1 MAPTA
6 VAYSGVVPEE
16 TYVTRHAL
24 SSSTQMVI
32 GISVAAVIG
41 WPIIAYGLKASS
53 LASVGVGFAALAFMA
68 GFRQMTVH
76 VSHINLQVAFAYG
89 WPRRTVQ
96 LSEIMDVS
104 THRMR
109 ALYGWGIRA
118 VPNGMLWRAGGHHA
132 VRLELSSGR
141 YLYIGAGDCEGLA
154 REISERLPAR

>member
-1 MAPTA
+1 MARTA

-16 TYVTRHAL
+16 TYVIRHAL
-24 SSSTQMVI
+24 SSRTQIVI

-41 WPIIAYGLKASS
+41 WPIITYGFKASS
-53 LASVGVGFAALAFMA
+53 LASLGVAFAALAFMA
-68 GFRQMTVH
+68 SFRQMSVH
-76 VSHINLQVAFAYG
+76 VSHLNLQVAFAFG

-96 LSEIMDVS
+96 LSEVVDVS
-104 THRMR
+104 IHRMR

-141 YLYIGAGDCEGLA
+141 YLYIGAADCEDLA

>member
-1 MAPTA
+1 MASAA

-16 TYVTRHAL
+16 MYVTRHAL
-24 SSSTQMVI
+24 SSRTQIVI
-32 GISVAAVIG
+32 AISVAALIC
-41 WPIIAYGLKASS
+41 WPIIAYGFKGSS
-53 LASVGVGFAALAFMA
+53 LASLGVAFAALAFVA
-68 GFRQMTVH
+68 GFRRMTVR
-76 VSHINLQVAFAYG
+76 VSHINLQVVFAYG

-96 LSEIMDVS
+96 LSEIVNVS

-141 YLYIGAGDCEGLA
+141 YLYIGAANCEDLA

>member
-1 MAPTA
+1 MAGAA

-16 TYVTRHAL
+16 MYVIRNAL
-24 SSSTQMVI
+24 SSRTQIVI

-41 WPIIAYGLKASS
+41 LPIITYGSKTST
-53 LASVGVGFAALAFMA
+53 LASLGVAFAALVCMA

-89 WPRRTVQ
+89 WPRRTVP
-96 LSEIMDVS
+96 LSEIVNVS

-109 ALYGWGIRA
+109 ALYGWGIRI
-118 VPNGMLWRAGGHHA
+118 VPNGTLWRAGGHYA

-141 YLYIGAGDCEGLA
+141 YLYIGAADCEDLA